1 MTVKTPICDYV
12 REYSDKS
19 PARFHMPGHKG
30 RAFLGCEK
38 LDITEID
45 GADALISPI
54 GIIAESEKNAG
65 TLFGCRTFYSAEGSS
80 LCIRAML
87 RLAAGHSGGGRPLVL
102 AARNVHTAF
111 LTAAALIDF
120 DISWLDP
127 RQNESR
133 ECCSVSPGDVE
144 NAINTAEKKPCA
156 VYLTSPD
163 YLGNEADI
171 KGISAV
177 CRKCGVPLL
186 VDGAHGAYLRFLT
199 PSRHPIDLGADMC
212 CASAHKTLPVLTG
225 GAYLFLGPGAE
236 KYAGDARKAL
246 DLFGTTSPSYL
257 ILQSLDACNAYLEN
271 HRERLA
277 GFLPK
282 VGEMKARLS
291 NAGYELMGTEPLK
304 ITINAPAYGYTGVAL
319 ADSLRERNVFC
330 EYHDKEHLTL
340 MLTPENGDDLYA
352 LQKALLE
359 IPKKPPITASPPPFS
374 PPRRVLSVREAC
386 FAEKATLPVRECLGR
401 VMAGVTVKCPPAVPT
416 VMCGEE
422 IDEAGIQRLLY
433 YGAEECTVVR

>member
-1 MTVKTPICDYV
+1 MSVKTPVCDFV
-12 REYSDKS
+12 REYAAKS

-30 RAFLGCEK
+30 RGFLGCEK

-45 GADALISPI
+45 GADALISPS
-54 GIIAESEKNAG
+54 GIIAESEKTAG
-65 TLFGCRTFYSAEGSS
+65 EIFGCRTFYSTEGSS

-87 RLAAGHSGGGRPLVL
+87 RLVTGNPGGGRPLVI

-111 LTAAALIDF
+111 ITAAALLDF
-120 DISWLDP
+120 DISWLYPNRDEP
-127 RQNESR
+127 R
-133 ECCSVSPGDVE
+133 ECCSVSPEDVE
-144 NAINTAEKKPCA
+144 AAIKSADVKPRA

-171 KGISAV
+171 SGVSAV
-177 CRKCGVPLL
+177 CRKYGVPFL
-186 VDGAHGAYLRFLT
+186 VDGAHGAYLKFLT
-199 PSRHPIDLGADMC
+199 PSSHPIDLGADMC

-236 KYAGDARKAL
+236 KTVGRARESM

-277 GFLPK
+277 GFLPR
-282 VGEMKARLS
+282 VGELKARLS

-304 ITINAPAYGYTGVAL
+304 ITVNAPAYGYTGDAL
-319 ADSLRERNVFC
+319 ADSLRERNIFC

-340 MLTPENGDDLYA
+340 MLTPENGDDLSA

-401 VMAGVTVKCPPAVPT
+401 VMADATVKCPPAVPT
-416 VMCGEE
+416 VVCGEE
-422 IDEAGIQRLLY
+422 IDEAGIQKLLY